1 METCK
6 EVSIKYYD
14 TNGNEQ
20 IRCVAPANS
29 DALVHLELMQSHY
42 CKISFTSETP
52 IYIELGD
59 FIETV
64 FGRFEVINT
73 VNPKESDSIGYSFE
87 IQFDAYYRKWKNK
100 TLKYRPNTGSAE
112 ANFSLTNNIG
122 THAEIILDNLKFYAK
137 QNKSFLYDPKY
148 TGEGTDFVVSVDDS
162 VDKVA
167 AKLITY
173 SSSSILDAIANIA
186 ETFDCEWWLEGN
198 IIHFGTCENLN
209 EIVDFKYGD
218 NIVSMA
224 NSQSQS
230 TYSNRVYAF
239 GAARNLPSDY
249 KEDASADVT
258 KYGVVEKRL
267 MLPTE
272 SECSDENKTLLE
284 TNGFELQSGCIQVKG
299 LTEDQYVEGVTTND
313 DIYPRNLIKTSK
325 ITSYERTVEDE
336 STTDE
341 DDYITRTFYRVNDL
355 TIVDE
360 DGEKTGDMAFRSS
373 YKLSGKTLHILFQS
387 GSLNGM
393 DFECEFNPD
402 AETEILRDAN
412 GDAILKDGKEQINP
426 ASQVFE
432 IVGSEDYG
440 RFLPD
445 TDLHPKEGDTFVL
458 YNWDATKLGN
468 TLVTSASN
476 ELLTDAIEDLKKSMI
491 DPTTYTC
498 TADSRYSFNDG
509 EGLLF
514 GLGDR
519 VNLDNKGYSKEV
531 RQSRII
537 GYEFHLDLPFDSA
550 KYYVGEKPSYSRL
563 NSMESQ
569 IEELVYNGKSYV
581 NNGSGG
587 NSVYII
593 KTYDKVSPTDYNVYS
608 AKSVDT
614 QRLNK
619 TKADTA
625 QGHIT
630 FADGLTSK
638 GNVDI
643 SSSLTVSGDTSL
655 QNVEAKGNAKLGE
668 NGTQT
673 TFGKYVAD
681 STGASVKVD
690 SNGTSYI
697 EADYLTIRRAAD
709 FREITIRELKH
720 IGGELAITP
729 AAMEVSKVERLDA
742 DKNIIT
748 DRTIPSFFKCYFEKT
763 GSDGKKKVYQE
774 FIAGDQARC
783 QQFGIQEGTHGYV
796 KTKYYWMLVTE
807 VGTNYIML
815 SNSVKDEGSTS
826 EPDVND
832 NIVQLGYRGN
842 TNIPSRQAAIILS
855 AASNDAPSQKYYQGI
870 NDFSLDHVVK
880 DEGYNVSSGTF
891 HSNVYGDSFVGDKD
905 GNGYLQY
912 DSKSK
917 TMTFKGTAHFDSD
930 STVDDDVIATKSDLQ
945 NLNIKSGNILRNTSF
960 TGNYESVDISEDT
973 DVSEDT
979 ETYSDKLLYW
989 ELSGVSVLDSEDV
1002 ESGKA
1007 ASISNGYLSQTMTQ
1021 ALLKGGEY
1029 TLSFK
1034 GKGTTVTIEIGGNT
1048 IAQEMG
1054 TDMQRYE
1061 IHFQC
1066 TDNSSLV
1073 FKMSGESCT
1082 IGEIM
1087 LSYGNISPA
1096 WSPAYSDNDK
1106 SLAEFQSLKFLTDA
1120 ITEGSTTVDG
1130 GLVMSQQFRVGNYR
1144 DGKMTKE
1151 TGGMSGYYNGDN
1163 SAFLWGGGTLE
1174 QAIYTIQKY
1183 KDNPSY
1189 QATENEIANMA
1200 KFVVTHGGRAILND
1214 IVLRGIIY
1222 AEGGKFENGSFH
1234 NVTATNISVQGS
1246 FKSQF
1251 AQMSE
1256 SELPYNDN
1264 IFLQGSNG
1272 ILNRYKLLWDVSQS
1286 GRLLRLCNYSW
1297 DGYASSGYAQINAP
1311 DGYCFMYYGKEYISL
1326 YIAENELVELLG
1338 IGDGENFKGWA
1349 VVNRTYLYHLLHGQQ
1364 IPSIAIG
1371 RVETNKLSDGTIE
1384 TSGNVKMFDGSY
1396 CTVTRQAQGIYRIA
1410 FPSSFVTYFYGH
1422 KDELV
1427 ISLTGLGQS
1436 LEKKDSDTGAAIKAT
1451 VTTIT
1456 CNSSEAYIEVM
1467 TSDNETNNDGSF
1479 FIEIKLMS
1487 EMRYKS

>member
-1 METCK
+1 MI
-6 EVSIKYYD
+6 EVKVFAKPKSS
-14 TNGNEQ
+14 TG
-20 IRCVAPANS
+20 
-29 DALVHLELMQSHY
+29 
-42 CKISFTSETP
+42 TS
-52 IYIELGD
+52 G
-59 FIETV
+59 
-64 FGRFEVINT
+64 
-73 VNPKESDSIGYSFE
+73 
-87 IQFDAYYRKWKNK
+87 
-100 TLKYRPNTGSAE
+100 
-112 ANFSLTNNIG
+112 
-122 THAEIILDNLKFYAK
+122 
-137 QNKSFLYDPKY
+137 
-148 TGEGTDFVVSVDDS
+148 
-162 VDKVA
+162 
-167 AKLITY
+167 
-173 SSSSILDAIANIA
+173 SSSSTTYIN
-186 ETFDCEWWLEGN
+186 T
-198 IIHFGTCENLN
+198 T
-209 EIVDFKYGD
+209 
-218 NIVSMA
+218 VS
-224 NSQSQS
+224 
-230 TYSNRVYAF
+230 
-239 GAARNLPSDY
+239 
-249 KEDASADVT
+249 
-258 KYGVVEKRL
+258 
-267 MLPTE
+267 
-272 SECSDENKTLLE
+272 
-284 TNGFELQSGCIQVKG
+284 
-299 LTEDQYVEGVTTND
+299 
-313 DIYPRNLIKTSK
+313 
-325 ITSYERTVEDE
+325 
-336 STTDE
+336 
-341 DDYITRTFYRVNDL
+341 
-355 TIVDE
+355 
-360 DGEKTGDMAFRSS
+360 
-373 YKLSGKTLHILFQS
+373 
-387 GSLNGM
+387 
-393 DFECEFNPD
+393 D
-402 AETEILRDAN
+402 AEHATTANKATRAENADRATYADRSGTAQNAAYASKAGNLAADAEV
-412 GDAILKDGKEQINP
+412 L
-426 ASQVFE
+426 
-432 IVGSEDYG
+432 EDYLYKG
-440 RFLPD
+440 ETEEMQTVQGPV
-445 TDLHPKEGDTFVL
+445 TFGS
-458 YNWDATKLGN
+458 D
-468 TLVTSASN
+468 
-476 ELLTDAIEDLKKSMI
+476 I
-491 DPTTYTC
+491 
-498 TADSRYSFNDG
+498 TA
-509 EGLLF
+509 
-514 GLGDR
+514 
-519 VNLDNKGYSKEV
+519 
-531 RQSRII
+531 
-537 GYEFHLDLPFDSA
+537 
-550 KYYVGEKPSYSRL
+550 
-563 NSMESQ
+563 
-569 IEELVYNGKSYV
+569 
-581 NNGSGG
+581 
-587 NSVYII
+587 
-593 KTYDKVSPTDYNVYS
+593 
-608 AKSVDT
+608 
-614 QRLNK
+614 
-619 TKADTA
+619 
-625 QGHIT
+625 
-630 FADGLTSK
+630 
-638 GNVDI
+638 

-655 QNVEAKGNAKLGE
+655 QDVEAKGNAKLGE

-673 TFGKYVAD
+673 TFGNYVAD
-681 STGASVKVD
+681 SAGASVKVD

-742 DKNIIT
+742 DKNVIT
-748 DRTIPSFFKCYFEKT
+748 DSTEPSFFKCYFETT

-832 NIVQLGYRGN
+832 NIVQLGYRGT

-855 AASNDAPSQKYYQGI
+855 AAANDAPSQKYYQGI

-912 DSKSK
+912 DSTSK

-930 STVDDDVIATKSDLQ
+930 SKVGEDVIATKSDLQ

-989 ELSGVSVLDSEDV
+989 DIENGSVADNTDV

-1007 ASISNGYLSQTMTQ
+1007 IVISSGSISQTMAQ
-1021 ALLKGGEY
+1021 ALLKDGEY

-1034 GKGTTVTIEIGGNT
+1034 GKGTTVTIEVGGNT
-1048 IAQEMG
+1048 ITQEMG
-1054 TDMQRYE
+1054 TDIQHYE
-1061 IHFQC
+1061 MHFSC

-1073 FKMSGESCT
+1073 FKMSGEDCT

-1087 LSYGNISPA
+1087 LSYGNITPA

-1151 TGGMSGYYNGDN
+1151 TGGMSGYYNDDN

-1189 QATENEIANMA
+1189 QATEDEIANMA

-1222 AEGGKFENGSFH
+1222 AQGGTFENGSFH
-1234 NVTATNISVQGS
+1234 NVSATNISVQGS
-1246 FKSQF
+1246 FRSQF

-1384 TSGNVKMFDGSY
+1384 ASGNVKMFDGSY
-1396 CTVTRQAQGIYRIA
+1396 CTVTRQAQGVYRIA

-1436 LEKKDSDTGAAIKAT
+1436 LEKKDSDTGLAIKAT
-1451 VTTIT
+1451 VTAIT
-1456 CNSSEAYIEVM
+1456 CNSSEAYIEVT
-1467 TSDNETNNDGSF
+1467 TSDDETNNDGSF